1 MKNNKTEPSTRDI
14 FALKKENI
22 MTQKKGLPF
31 MMASVVIW
39 TCILVVQIT
48 LDNNYDKNLATFCCS
63 CMLMPLAILGSKIV
77 KAKIFAK
84 NGNPFD
90 KLGFRLT
97 MTQMLY
103 ILIPMWAFNEH
114 PDKMV
119 MLYAIVFAAHLF
131 PFSWLYDSKAYFF
144 GGIIETVASLIIC
157 LRFGTEIMAAFMLVA
172 QIIVVIVLF
181 TEIYHFK
188 SAVRS
193 DL

>member
-1 MKNNKTEPSTRDI
+1 MGKNKIEPQTRD
-14 FALKKENI
+14 FFELKKENI

-39 TCILVVQIT
+39 ACILIVQIT
-48 LDNNYDKNLATFCCS
+48 IDGYYEKNLATFCCS
-63 CMLMPLAILGSKIV
+63 CLLMPLAILGSKIV
-77 KAKIFAK
+77 KANIFAK

-103 ILIPMWAFNEH
+103 ILIPMWAFKEH

-131 PFSWLYDSKAYFF
+131 PFSWLYDSGAYFIA
-144 GGIIETVASLIIC
+144 GIVEAVMALILC
-157 LRFGTEIMAAFMLVA
+157 LRFGVVVMAAFMLVA